1 MLVMVYSGAQT
12 SLLDAELSS
21 RFLTAGTYYLGIYLV
36 FTELRM
42 VLLKALLREGVP
54 EYNGQGVANSV
65 AELCRKGFGGFIWYP
80 VAWVVSPSLRRWDL
94 LASHPKD
101 FIIVILAVC
110 LPCA

>member
-1 MLVMVYSGAQT
+1 MLVVVYSGAQT

-21 RFLTAGTYYLGIYLV
+21 RFLTAGTYYLGVYLV

-42 VLLKALLREGVP
+42 VLWKALLWEGVP
-54 EYNGQGVANSV
+54 EYNGQGVANPV
-65 AELCRKGFGGFIWYP
+65 AELCREGFGGFIWYP

-94 LASHPKD
+94 LASHPED
-101 FIIVILAVC
+101 FVIVILAVC